1 MRAVHHSPAYVLEM
15 RGRWRIVV
23 PVRGKLAPKIC
34 PAEFATR
41 AGAEAWLRS
50 EEGALTVSLTRAGAS
65 SGRGR
70 RPDEPAGGD
79 ATGGSAEEPR
89 V

>member
-34 PAEFATR
+34 AAEFATR
-41 AGAEAWLRS
+41 AGAETWLRS
-50 EEGALTVSLTRAGAS
+50 EEGTLAVSLTRAGAS
-65 SGRGR
+65 PRSGRC
-70 RPDEPAGGD
+70 PDEPAGGD
-79 ATGGSAEEPR
+79 ATGGSAGEPR